1 MMKNLS
7 NTNGAAILRF
17 LKHLMVFYI
26 TFAIAILMV
35 PVGIVCWLLREE
47 TQNGVWQTW
56 FAWRPVKLKNIN
68 KYVWLKNIERF
79 ESWIEYGE
87 YSHRN
92 VLFRL
97 PENKPKI
104 NNN

>member
-1 MMKNLS
+1 MKNLN
-7 NTNGAAILRF
+7 NTNGAIVLGF
-17 LKHLMVFYI
+17 LKRLMMFYL
-26 TFAIAILMV
+26 TFAIAVVML
-35 PVGIVCWLLREE
+35 PVGIIYWIFREQ
-47 TQNGVWQTW
+47 TQNGVWQSW

-79 ESWIEYGE
+79 ESWIDYGE

-97 PENKPKI
+97 PEKQPEI

>member
-1 MMKNLS
+1 MKNLN
-7 NTNGAAILRF
+7 NTNGAIVLGF
-17 LKHLMVFYI
+17 LKRLMMFYL
-26 TFAIAILMV
+26 TFAIAVVML
-35 PVGIVCWLLREE
+35 PVGIIYWIFREQ
-47 TQNGVWQTW
+47 TQNGVWQSW

-97 PENKPKI
+97 PEKQPEI

>member
-1 MMKNLS
+1 MNNLN

-17 LKHLMVFYI
+17 LKRLMVFYI
-26 TFAIAILMV
+26 TCAIAILMV

-56 FAWRPVKLKNIN
+56 FAWRPVKLKNTN

-79 ESWIEYGE
+79 ESWVEYGE

-97 PENKPKI
+97 PEKQPEI
-104 NNN
+104 NNI